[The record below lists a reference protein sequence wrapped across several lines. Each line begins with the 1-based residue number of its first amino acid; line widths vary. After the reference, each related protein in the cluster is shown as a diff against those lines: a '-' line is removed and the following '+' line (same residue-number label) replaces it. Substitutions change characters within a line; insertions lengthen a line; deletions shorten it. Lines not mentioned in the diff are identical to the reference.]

1 MPLVTLVGYRGSGK
15 STVAELLAA
24 RLGASVTDADAELE
38 SRLGLSLAEFIGGRG
53 EPAFRD
59 AEAALLAELLPVRA
73 GVFST
78 GGGVVLRKANR
89 DLLRQRG
96 RPVVWI
102 ACPAETIRRRLAAD
116 PATAT
121 RRPALAGGDPL
132 AEVAPALTARDPLYR
147 EVADAVVDSGPRTAA
162 EVAEWIAAWLAAGAP
177 AGGLEDRAC

>member
-78 GGGVVLRKANR
+78 GGGVVLRKENR

-147 EVADAVVDSGPRTAA
+147 EVADAMIDTGAFEPADVTGRIV
-162 EVAEWIAAWLAAGAP
+162 EWLASGAVP
-177 AGGLEDRAC
+177 GRLWEDAC